1 MLELAAGYTMNV
13 GETRRTALCGR
24 QNLHRGFES
33 RTRLQFLDT
42 ISFDWHLRIRG
53 GQEGADDGTDC
64 ALRDSIHVEPAGVS
78 AHRILV
84 CRAPPR
90 RASSRAGLSATAVG
104 PRISH
109 RRRDDPGSGRRRP
122 RRADGIPDDDWIW
135 RLDNGIP
142 RPAGTGRASRPP
154 PGR

>member
-33 RTRLQFLDT
+33 RTRLQFLDS
-42 ISFDWHLRIRG
+42 IIIDWHLRIRG

-90 RASSRAGLSATAVG
+90 RAASGTGLGATAVG
-104 PRISH
+104 PCISH
-109 RRRDDPGSGRRRP
+109 RWRDDPGSGRGWP
-122 RRADGIPDDDWIW
+122 RRADGIPDDDRLW

-142 RPAGTGRASRPP
+142 RPDCIGQ
-154 PGR
+154 

>member
-24 QNLHRGFES
+24 QNLPRGFES

-90 RASSRAGLSATAVG
+90 RASSGAGLSATPVG
-104 PRISH
+104 PCLSH
-109 RRRDDPGSGRRRP
+109 RRRRRLDDLGPECRP
-122 RRADGIPDDDWIW
+122 WW
-135 RLDNGIP
+135 RLI
-142 RPAGTGRASRPP
+142 
-154 PGR
+154 